1 MSDVQR
7 AVIKV
12 GTQSLIRDG
21 VIHSEILEQLFHQIS
36 TLTKQGWECLLV
48 LSGAVGSGKAHTGVL
63 TRKQAYAAVGQLRA
77 LDVAFHAAE
86 AEEVELAMLL
96 LSREDI
102 VNRERYRSLQE
113 TVEELLRAQMTPIF
127 NENDATSASSRHDF
141 TDNDHLAT
149 ILAVTMGADIL
160 VLLTSVDGLYTAN
173 PQEHADASFIP
184 EVHNINKD
192 VIRNGVGTSSLGR
205 GGMSGKLKAARLATA
220 AGILTIIA
228 NANTPDILNRLLLQ
242 KEHCG
247 TICHP
252 QHDRR
257 KKMTNRDRWVMSAQH
272 SGASV
277 TVDAGARAALMRRKS
292 LLAVGVK
299 SMEGEFEE
307 GTSIEVV
314 DDQEE
319 TIALGLASLDSRQL
333 QGLLHQEQKPFGVEV
348 IHADNLILL
357 GV

>member
-1 MSDVQR
+1 M
-7 AVIKV
+7 
-12 GTQSLIRDG
+12 
-21 VIHSEILEQLFHQIS
+21 
-36 TLTKQGWECLLV
+36 
-48 LSGAVGSGKAHTGVL
+48 LSGAVGAGKAHTTML
-63 TRKQAYAAVGQLRA
+63 ARKQAYAAVGQLRA
-77 LDVAFHAAE
+77 LDTAFHAAQKE
-86 AEEVELAMLL
+86 GVELAMLL

-102 VNRERYRSLQE
+102 VNRERYLSLQE
-113 TVEELLRAQMTPIF
+113 TVVELLLARITPIF
-127 NENDATSASSRHDF
+127 NENDATSAISKHDF

-149 ILAVTMGADIL
+149 ILAVTMGADVL

-173 PQEHADASFIP
+173 PEEHADATFIP

-220 AGILTIIA
+220 AGIPTVIA
-228 NANTPDILNRLLLQ
+228 NANTPEILTRLLLQ
-242 KEHCG
+242 KERCG
-247 TICHP
+247 TMCHA

-257 KKMTNRDRWVMSAQH
+257 TKLTNRDRWVMSAQH

-277 TVDAGARAALMRRKS
+277 TVDAGAKAALGQRKS

-299 SMEGEFEE
+299 AIEGIFEM
-307 GTSIEVV
+307 GDSIEVI

-319 TIALGLASLDSRQL
+319 TIALGLASVNSKTLAALMKQA
-333 QGLLHQEQKPFGVEV
+333 QKPFGVEV